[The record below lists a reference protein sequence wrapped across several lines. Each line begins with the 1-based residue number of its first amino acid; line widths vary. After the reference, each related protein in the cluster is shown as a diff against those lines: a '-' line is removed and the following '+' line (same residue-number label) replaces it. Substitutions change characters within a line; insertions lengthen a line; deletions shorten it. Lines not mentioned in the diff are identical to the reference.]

1 MNSSKLSMI
10 DQSASLLK
18 SVGHP
23 IRFKIMLAL
32 SNKKSMTVTELVEL
46 LNVDQPVMSLHL
58 AVLRKKDIII
68 VKKDGKQSMYSIEDK
83 SMQQIVNIIYN
94 TQRKI

>member
-1 MNSSKLSMI
+1 
-10 DQSASLLK
+10 
-18 SVGHP
+18 
-23 IRFKIMLAL
+23 
-32 SNKKSMTVTELVEL
+32 
-46 LNVDQPVMSLHL
+46 
-58 AVLRKKDIII
+58 DIII